1 MGVRGRSAA
10 EVEGLL
16 TVSRPCKGFRIAVL
30 VTETAIQ
37 SGQSKCTLEEAGPL
51 GVGEGGGHAED
62 FLLWRCWL
70 SLQQNPEPNL
80 RNVVLGNN
88 R

>member
-37 SGQSKCTLEEAGPL
+37 FGQSECTF
-51 GVGEGGGHAED
+51 GGGGAAGRRGRGRPCGGFSSLAMLALPAAESEVE
-62 FLLWRCWL
+62 LKKRR
-70 SLQQNPEPNL
+70 S
-80 RNVVLGNN
+80 RK
-88 R
+88 